1 MSQKLPTADF
11 RWMTAKQLDKW
22 FEYPC
27 ILEVDLEYPQ
37 ELHDLHNDYPLAPER
52 LMVDKVE
59 KLIPNL
65 NGMEKY
71 VIHHEALKQYL
82 ELGLKLVKVHR
93 GIKFREEAFMK
104 SYIDKN
110 TKLRAKA
117 KSEFE
122 KDFFKMMNNSVFG
135 KTMENIRNKVDVQLV
150 TAKPNYD
157 RLTIFDD
164 NLIAVHM
171 RKIKLYFSKPIYLG
185 MSILDISK
193 TKMYDF
199 HYRYIKP
206 KYGEKAKLLFTDT
219 DSLAYEIQTKDFYRD
234 ITQNVKKLFDTS
246 NYPAD
251 HPSRIPTRKDQ
262 KVPGMFKDEAGG
274 KVIAEFVGLRAK
286 LYSNRMHSGSEEK
299 RAKGVKKS
307 VIEKKITFDDYKR
320 CLFSEEPQ
328 TRTMNVIRSYKHE
341 VYTEEV
347 NKVALDSQDDKRIIL
362 EDKIYTHAH
371 GYNSA

>member
-1 MSQKLPTADF
+1 M
-11 RWMTAKQLDKW
+11 
-22 FEYPC
+22 
-27 ILEVDLEYPQ
+27 
-37 ELHDLHNDYPLAPER
+37 
-52 LMVDKVE
+52 
-59 KLIPNL
+59 
-65 NGMEKY
+65 
-71 VIHHEALKQYL
+71 KQYL

-93 GIKFREEAFMK
+93 GITFREEAFME
-104 SYIDKN
+104 SYIAKN
-110 TKLRAKA
+110 TKLRAKS

-122 KDFFKMMNNSVFG
+122 KDFFKLMNNSVFG
-135 KTMENIRNKVDVQLV
+135 KTMENIRNRVNVQLV
-150 TAKPNYD
+150 TSEAKASKLTAKPNYH
-157 RLTIFDD
+157 RLTIFDE

-171 RKIKLYFSKPIYLG
+171 RKIKLYFNKPIYLG

-199 HYRYIKP
+199 HYGYIKLQ
-206 KYGEKAKLLFTDT
+206 YGDKAKLLFTVT
-219 DSLAYEIQTKDFYRD
+219 DSQAYEIQTKDCYRD
-234 ITQNVKKLFDTS
+234 ITPNVKKLFDTS

-251 HPSRIPTRKDQ
+251 HPSKMSTGKNK
-262 KVPGMFKDEAGG
+262 KVPGMFKYEAGG

-286 LYSNRMHSGSEEK
+286 LYLYRMHLGAKKK

-328 TRTMNVIRSYKHE
+328 TRTH
-341 VYTEEV
+341 
-347 NKVALDSQDDKRIIL
+347 KVALDSQDDKRIIL

>member
-1 MSQKLPTADF
+1 
-11 RWMTAKQLDKW
+11 
-22 FEYPC
+22 
-27 ILEVDLEYPQ
+27 
-37 ELHDLHNDYPLAPER
+37 
-52 LMVDKVE
+52 
-59 KLIPNL
+59 
-65 NGMEKY
+65 ME
-71 VIHHEALKQYL
+71 
-82 ELGLKLVKVHR
+82 
-93 GIKFREEAFMK
+93 
-104 SYIDKN
+104 SYIAKN

-122 KDFFKMMNNSVFG
+122 KDFFMLMNNSVFG
-135 KTMENIRNKVDVQLV
+135 KTMENIRNRVDVQLV
-150 TAKPNYD
+150 TSEAKATKLTAKPNYD
-157 RLTIFDD
+157 RLTIFEK

-171 RKIKLYFSKPIYLG
+171 RKIKLYFNKPIYLG

-199 HYRYIKP
+199 HYGYIKP
-206 KYGEKAKLLFTDT
+206 KYGGKAKHLFTDT

-234 ITQNVKKLFDTS
+234 ITPNVKKLFDTS

-251 HPSRIPTRKDQ
+251 HPSKIPIGKNK

-286 LYSNRMHSGSEEK
+286 LYSYRMHSGSEEK
-299 RAKGVKKS
+299 RAKGIKKP

-328 TRTMNVIRSYKHE
+328 TRTMRVIRSYKHE